1 MKEGINQIDRTLQ
14 LILLTVIGIT
24 VISVFG
30 WFFLVFLFPILGL
43 IQLLSA
49 AFRTAE
55 SIRKKD
61 DNRRFYF
68 GYWLMVAAWAIIN
81 GFIWYQTSF
90 SESIFSQMGIS
101 ILIAIY
107 YYSRIRKID
116 NVEEI
121 ERERNEVEENRR
133 LAAMMK

>member
-1 MKEGINQIDRTLQ
+1 MKEHMKDTDRTLQ
-14 LILLTVIGIT
+14 LILLIVIGIAAL
-24 VISVFG
+24 SVFG

-55 SIRKKD
+55 SIIKKD
-61 DNRRFYF
+61 KNLRFFF
-68 GYWLMVAAWAIIN
+68 GYWIMVAVWANIN
-81 GFIWYQTSF
+81 GFIWHQTSF
-90 SESIFSQMGIS
+90 SESIFSQMGAS

-116 NVEEI
+116 NMEKSEWERKEI
-121 ERERNEVEENRR
+121 EENRR